1 MIDAK
6 FENERLLQ
14 EFAAFRRARRKRQ
27 QRLLNLIILSERLLT
42 WVVKGYLQ
50 AVDSLVLAISR

>member
-14 EFAAFRRARRKRQ
+14 EFAAFRRARLKRQ

-42 WVVKGYLQ
+42 C
-50 AVDSLVLAISR
+50 SRPKKEGPGLSA